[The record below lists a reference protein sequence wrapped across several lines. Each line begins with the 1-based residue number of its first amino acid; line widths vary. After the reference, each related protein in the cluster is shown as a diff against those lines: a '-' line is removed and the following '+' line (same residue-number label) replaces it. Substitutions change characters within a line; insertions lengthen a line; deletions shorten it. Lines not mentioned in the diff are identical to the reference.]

1 LSQGSIVLVDDDSQ
15 SLNLL
20 LRLVTEAVGTEQEVL
35 LAGSSEEGLGILYR
49 IRNDGKQ
56 LDMVITSQSLPG
68 TSGTRFL
75 EILHSQFPGV
85 IKILVSDRPSL
96 EEAVYAF
103 NNAGLDRYIAKPWQP
118 EDMKFTVT
126 SLLRQA
132 AMRRTNERLLLDLQK
147 RNIELNNALR
157 ELKEAKQEVENSYL
171 SAVQSLAVALEA
183 KDRYTAGHSQRVSRF
198 ATMIARG
205 LNLPAQEVR
214 TIGQIGLLHDI
225 GKIGMDDKIL
235 NKPGKL
241 TSEEYDIVR
250 QHSVIGAQILA
261 PVRSLEGHLTGIRH
275 HHEAWDGDGYP
286 DGLKGEA
293 IPLNA
298 RVVCLADSFD
308 AMTSTRPYRPG
319 RTLQQAIVEM
329 RRCAGSQFDLRCVEA
344 FIVILER
351 EVEPAQ
357 FPSPTL
363 MTATG

>member
-1 LSQGSIVLVDDDSQ
+1 VSQGSIVLVDADSQ

-20 LRLVTEAVGTEQEVL
+20 QRLVAAAVGTEQEIL
-35 LAGSSEEGLGILYR
+35 LAGSSEEGLGVLYR
-49 IRNDGKQ
+49 IRNEGKN
-56 LDMVITSQSLPG
+56 LDMVITNQSLPG
-68 TSGTRFL
+68 ITGTRFL

-85 IKILVSDRPSL
+85 IKILVSERPSL

-126 SLLRQA
+126 SLLRQVS
-132 AMRRTNERLLLDLQK
+132 MRRTNERLLLDLKK
-147 RNIELNNALR
+147 RNADLNSALR

-183 KDRYTAGHSQRVSRF
+183 KDRCTAGHSQRVSRF

-205 LNLPAQEVR
+205 LSLPALEVR

-241 TSEEYDIVR
+241 TSDEYDIVK

-261 PVRSLEGHLTGIRH
+261 PVRSLEGHLPGIRH
-275 HHEAWDGDGYP
+275 HHEAWNGGGYP
-286 DGLKGEA
+286 DGLRGEA

-308 AMTSTRPYRPG
+308 AMTSIRPYRSG
-319 RTLQQAIVEM
+319 RSLQEAIEEM
-329 RRCAGSQFDLRCVEA
+329 RRCAGSQFDLTCVEA
-344 FIVILER
+344 FVAILQR

-357 FPSPTL
+357 SESLNPL
-363 MTATG
+363 AATG

>member
-1 LSQGSIVLVDDDSQ
+1 MSQGSIVLVNDDSE

-20 LRLVTEAVGTEQEVL
+20 LRLVTEAVGAEQEIL
-35 LAGSSEEGLGILYR
+35 LAGSSEEGLGVLYR
-49 IRNDGKQ
+49 IRNEGKH
-56 LDMVITSQSLPG
+56 LDMVITHQSLPG
-68 TSGTRFL
+68 ISGTRFL

-103 NNAGLDRYIAKPWQP
+103 NNAGLDRYIASPWQP
-118 EDMKFTVT
+118 EDIKFTVT

-147 RNIELNNALR
+147 RNAELNNALR

-183 KDRYTAGHSQRVSRF
+183 KDRCTSGHSQRVSRF

-205 LNLPAQEVR
+205 LSLPALEVR

-241 TSEEYDIVR
+241 TAEEYDVIKA
-250 QHSVIGAQILA
+250 HPVIGAQILA
-261 PVRSLEGHLTGIRH
+261 PVRSLEGHLPGIRH

-319 RTLQQAIVEM
+319 RTLQEAIDEM

-344 FIVILER
+344 FIAILQR

-357 FPSPTL
+357 FESRIPL
-363 MTATG
+363 AATG